1 MAPPVHSTIV
11 EVSLGAPGALLDH
24 WLGGLVAALAVWILI
39 SGVDDL
45 FVLLVFLRARRSPVR
60 IPTDE
65 ELEAAARRRIAVFV
79 PCWKEGRVIGEM
91 VSHNIAALRYPRY
104 DFFIGAYPNDAAT
117 LDAVRA
123 LERRYGN
130 VHLALCPHDGPTSKA
145 DCLNWIYQ
153 RMLLYEEEQAVRF
166 EIVVIHDAED
176 LIHPDELHW
185 INYFA
190 RDYGMVQ
197 VPVLALPTPLREWTH
212 GLYCDDFAHCH
223 TIDLA
228 ARQALGG
235 FIPSCGVGTG
245 YRRESLERLARAES
259 NRIFDPAS
267 LTEDYENGLRLHGLG
282 CRQLFLPIQMR
293 RGGPVATREY
303 FPRRFREAVRQ
314 RSRWVTG
321 ITLQAWRRHGWRG
334 GWRQRYW
341 LFRDRKSLVG
351 NPVSVLANLVFLY
364 GAGTWLGARA
374 AGGVWGLGE
383 QVAAPWLWVALTVN
397 AVLQLI
403 HLGARTVSV
412 ARIYGWRFAC
422 GTPLRLLYGNWLNSV
437 ATARAVWSFAA
448 AVWRNQ
454 PLVWVKTEHAYPAR
468 TALVAEK
475 RSLEEILLGS
485 GYLSAVELLE
495 AKTSAP
501 PGKDLAEHLLE
512 GGWIEEEKL
521 YEALSLQHGLPV
533 ERIEPRQVRPE
544 VARSLPARFAQEWR
558 VLPVKVERGSLHLA
572 SPDPPTDELHDALRR
587 FTRLEIRVKLVTPA
601 NFRRLADTLL

>member
-1 MAPPVHSTIV
+1 M
-11 EVSLGAPGALLDH
+11 EVSLHAARAALDQLA
-24 WLGGLVAALAVWILI
+24 GGLLAPLAVWILI
-39 SGVDDL
+39 SGLDDL
-45 FVLLVFLRARRSPVR
+45 FVLLVYLRAGRSRVR

-65 ELEAAARRRIAVFV
+65 ELEAAPPRRIAVFI
-79 PCWKEGRVIGEM
+79 PCWKEEKVIGEM

-104 DFFIGAYPNDAAT
+104 EFFIGAYPNDGAT
-117 LDAVRA
+117 VEAVRA

-145 DCLNWIYQ
+145 DCLNWVYQ
-153 RMLLYEEEQAVRF
+153 RMLLYEEEHAVRF
-166 EIVVIHDAED
+166 EVVVIHDAED

-185 INYFA
+185 MNYFI

-197 VPVLALPTPLREWTH
+197 TPVLALPTPVREITH

-228 ARQALGG
+228 ARQAMGG

-259 NRIFDPAS
+259 NRIFDPSS
-267 LTEDYENGLRLHGLG
+267 LTEDYENGLRLRELG
-282 CRQLFLPIQMR
+282 CRQLFVPIQMR
-293 RGGPVATREY
+293 RGAPMATREY
-303 FPRRFREAVRQ
+303 FPRRFRDAVRQ

-321 ITLQAWRRHGWRG
+321 IALQAWQRHGWRG

-341 LFRDRKSLVG
+341 LFRDRKSLLS
-351 NPVSVLANLVFLY
+351 NPVGVLANLVFAY
-364 GAGTWLGARA
+364 GCATWAA
-374 AGGVWGLGE
+374 AQAGGRTWGLGE
-383 QVAAPWLWVALTVN
+383 RLDGPWLWVLLAVN
-397 AVLQLI
+397 AALQLI
-403 HLGARTVSV
+403 HLGARTACVT
-412 ARIYGWRFAC
+412 RIYGWRFAC
-422 GTPLRLLYGNWLNSV
+422 GTPLRVLYGNWLNSV
-437 ATARAVWSFAA
+437 ATARALWNFASA
-448 AVWRNQ
+448 LWRNR

-495 AKTSAP
+495 AKAAQP
-501 PGKDLAEHLLE
+501 AGVDLAEHLVA
-512 GGWIEEEKL
+512 GGWLAEEAL
-521 YEALSLQHGLPV
+521 YEALSLRHGLPV
-533 ERIEPRQVRPE
+533 ERIEPREVRQE
-544 VARSLPARFAQEWR
+544 VARTLPARFAQEWK

-572 SPDPPTDELHDALRR
+572 SPEPPTDELHDALRR